1 MHLDI
6 TSIVQHR
13 PKCTPVRLIYG
24 PTVLF
29 CSLGKIWIV
38 RAAMSLNIVDWG
50 KNNITCGINAVLCFL

>member
-29 CSLGKIWIV
+29 CSLGKIWSV
-38 RAAMSLNIVDWG
+38 RAAMSLNIV
-50 KNNITCGINAVLCFL
+50 NNITCGINAVLCFFVV